1 MQKIKVLHIQETI
14 ASGGVERTR
23 LSLSK
28 LIDKDI
34 FEVKIICTKA
44 TDEMLNEFK
53 KENVEVIPIGILK
66 SPLQWSQHK
75 KVQKIIND
83 YKPHII
89 HGAVFEGVTMA
100 AINGFIKK
108 VPIIIIEETSDPQN
122 RSWRG
127 NLLMKIFSQIS
138 DVIIGVSPGVVE
150 YLENTLKIPKNKIR
164 LINNGVAMPR
174 NITEPEIIKIKD
186 KCGINSEDFVIGS
199 VGRMLQDEHKR
210 FSDLIKAFAQFSIA
224 KDNCKLLLVGDGKEK
239 TKYSELA
246 IALGI
251 ENKVILTGYQQDV
264 SLFYR
269 IMDVFALVSAY
280 EAFGLVLAEAM
291 LNKLPV
297 IATKVG
303 GMKYIV
309 VDNKTGFLVEKFNI
323 DQIALAIDKL
333 YVDKVQRNKMGEN
346 GYIKAIEEYTEHKY
360 VAEIEKLYK
369 TLMK

>member
-34 FEVKIICTKA
+34 FELKIICTNA
-44 TDEMLNEFK
+44 TEEMLNQFK
-53 KENVEVIPIGILK
+53 KENIEVIPIGILK

-75 KVQKIIND
+75 KVQKIID
-83 YKPHII
+83 EYQPHII

-100 AINGFIKK
+100 AVNGFIKK
-108 VPIIIIEETSDPQN
+108 VPLLIIEETSDPQN

-127 NLLMKIFSQIS
+127 NLLMKIFSLVS
-138 DVIIGVSPGVVE
+138 DVVIGVSPGVLE

-164 LINNGVAMPR
+164 LINNGVALPR
-174 NITEPEIIKIKD
+174 NISEQEILKNKD
-186 KCGINSEDFVIGS
+186 LLGICSEDFVVGS

-210 FSDLIKAFAQFSIA
+210 FSDLIKGFAQFAVA
-224 KDNCKLLLVGDGKEK
+224 KDNCKLLLVGDGKEIIPYRK
-239 TKYSELA
+239 LA
-246 IALGI
+246 TTLGI
-251 ENKVILTGYQQDV
+251 ENKVIFVGYQEDV
-264 SLFYR
+264 TLFYTM
-269 IMDVFALVSAY
+269 MDVFALVSAY
-280 EAFGLVLAEAM
+280 EAFGLVVAEAM

-309 VDNKTGFLVEKFNI
+309 EDSETGFLVEKFNV
-323 DQIALAIDKL
+323 DEIALAIDKL
-333 YVDKVQRNKMGEN
+333 YLDKVLRNKMGEN
-346 GYIKAIEEYTEHKY
+346 GYKKAIEEYTEHKY
-360 VAEIEKLYK
+360 VAEIEKLYNS
-369 TLMK
+369 LMK

>member
-1 MQKIKVLHIQETI
+1 MEKIKVLHIQETI

-34 FEVKIICTKA
+34 FELKIICTNA
-44 TDEMLNEFK
+44 TDEMLDQFK
-53 KENVEVIPIGILK
+53 KQNVEVIPIGILK
-66 SPLQWSQHK
+66 SPLQWSQHR
-75 KVQKIIND
+75 KVQKIID
-83 YKPHII
+83 FYKPHII

-100 AINGFIKK
+100 AVNGFIKK

-127 NLLMKIFSQIS
+127 NLLMKLFSKVS
-138 DVIIGVSPGVVE
+138 DVVVGVSPGVVE

-164 LINNGVAMPR
+164 LINNGVAIPR
-174 NITEPEIIKIKD
+174 NIAEQEIIEAKHTF
-186 KCGINSEDFVIGS
+186 GISSEDFVIGS

-210 FSDLIKAFAQFSIA
+210 FSDLIKAFAQFAIA
-224 KDNCKLLLVGDGKEK
+224 KENCKLLLVGDGNEK
-239 TKYSELA
+239 IKYSELA

-251 ENKVILTGYQQDV
+251 ENKVIFTGYQQDV
-264 SLFYR
+264 SLYYKM
-269 IMDVFALVSAY
+269 MDVFALVSAY

-297 IATKVG
+297 VATKVG

-309 VDNKTGFLVEKFNI
+309 EDNESGFLVEKFNVNEI
-323 DQIALAIDKL
+323 DLVMNSL
-333 YVDKVQRNKMGEN
+333 YQDKVLRKKMGEN
-346 GYIKAIEEYTEHKY
+346 GYKKAIEEYTEHKY
-360 VAEIEKLYK
+360 VHEIEKLYNSFIK
-369 TLMK
+369 